1 MQLFLQ
7 TDFREE
13 TMHIPSQVQ
22 YLNMV
27 FPHIQIWREE
37 GNTKT
42 EFATYRLHL
51 YDHSIL
57 IFDLLNR
64 DENCSLFVKE

>member
-1 MQLFLQ
+1 
-7 TDFREE
+7 
-13 TMHIPSQVQ
+13 MHIPSQVQ
-22 YLNMV
+22 YLNMF

-64 DENCSLFVKE
+64 DENCSRFVKE